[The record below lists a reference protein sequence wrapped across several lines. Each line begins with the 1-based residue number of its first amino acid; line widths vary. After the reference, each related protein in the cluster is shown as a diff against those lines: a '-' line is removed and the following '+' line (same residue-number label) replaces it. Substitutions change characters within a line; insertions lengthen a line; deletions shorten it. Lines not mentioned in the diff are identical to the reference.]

1 MNYRSVLRVLGL
13 MIQIFSLSLMI
24 PAFISFGFNDGY
36 SLVFFDAFLATLVAG
51 VILWFPNRKALN
63 PLRAREGFLITA
75 LFWLTLAGV
84 GALPFHFLPNSIAL
98 SWSDAYF
105 EAMSAMTTTGA
116 TVIARLEDYPPSI
129 LWYRQQ
135 LQFMGG
141 GGIIILTVAIL
152 PLLGVGGMQLYRSE
166 APGPIK
172 DQKLSP
178 RIAQTAKL
186 LWGVYLSL
194 TIACALAYMMAG
206 MNWFDAITHSFST
219 ISTGGFSP
227 HSASMAHFDSLA
239 VELITIVFMLLGA
252 CNFALHFLVW
262 QKRSLRHYWQDVE
275 FRTVLIVALAISLFF
290 ALVLVLHNTLA
301 AGEALRQSAF
311 QVVSMM
317 TSTGYATASFSEW
330 PGGLPMLILLTGVL
344 GGCAGSTSGGFK
356 MIRIIAMSKQ
366 SLREMKKMLHPRAIV
381 PLQIGGRPLP
391 NSAAEAVW
399 GFLAIYTLCFAV
411 ILTAILLLGVD
422 FVTAWSVV
430 TSALNNTGPG
440 LGTAASTWGDLPDIA
455 KWLLSLAMLLGRLE
469 LFTLLVLFTP
479 FFWLQR

>member
-1 MNYRSVLRVLGL
+1 MNLRSVMKVLGL
-13 MIQIFSLSLMI
+13 MMQIFS
-24 PAFISFGFNDGY
+24 ISMLVPMLISITFSDG
-36 SLVFFDAFLATLVAG
+36 STLVFFDAFVATLTLG
-51 VILWFPNRKALN
+51 LIIWFPNRN
-63 PLRAREGFLITA
+63 TQQTLRAREGFLVTA
-75 LFWLTLAGV
+75 LFWLGLAGV
-84 GALPFHFLPNSIAL
+84 GALPFYLLPTPLGLSIT
-98 SWSDAYF
+98 DAYF

-116 TVIARLEDYPPSI
+116 TVISNLEAYPLSL

-141 GGIIILTVAIL
+141 GGIIILAVAVL

-186 LWGVYLSL
+186 LWGVYFSL
-194 TIACALAYMMAG
+194 TVACTIAYLIAG
-206 MNWFDAITHSFST
+206 MNWFDAITHAFAT

-227 HSASMAHFDSLA
+227 HSDSIGYFDSTA
-239 VELITIVFMLLGA
+239 IELITIVFMLFGA

-262 QKRSLRHYWQDVE
+262 QKRSISAYWQDAE
-275 FRTVLIVALAISLFF
+275 FRTVLLVALGITLLFTT
-290 ALVLVLHNTLA
+290 VLVIHHTQPFTS
-301 AGEALRQSAF
+301 ALRQSAF

-317 TSTGYATASFSEW
+317 TSTGYATASFNNW
-330 PGGLPMLILLTGVL
+330 PAGLPMLVLLVGVL

-356 MIRIIAMSKQ
+356 MIRIMVMSKQ

-381 PLQIGGRPLP
+381 PLQIGKRSLP
-391 NSAAEAVW
+391 RGAAEAVW
-399 GFLAIYTLCFAV
+399 GFLAIYTLCFAAL
-411 ILTAILLLGVD
+411 LTCILLTGVD
-422 FVTAWSVV
+422 FITAWSVV
-430 TSALNNTGPG
+430 ASALNNTGPG
-440 LGTAASTWGDLPDIA
+440 LGSASTTWANLPVLA
-455 KWLLSLAMLLGRLE
+455 KWLLSIAMLLGRLE